1 MASADNMP
9 RRGVLKAVLS
19 APVLMAMPAAALASA
34 DPVETPV
41 MRLFREWRAAQA
53 LVLEAEDDDTM
64 NERSDLRT
72 EIELRL
78 FAEPALDER
87 DIVLKML
94 ALTLDGEDWTNDH
107 YNNGGRIAAEA
118 RALIA

>member
-1 MASADNMP
+1 MRRRDILKMAP
-9 RRGVLKAVLS
+9 
-19 APVLMAMPAAALASA
+19 AALAA
-34 DPVETPV
+34 GAVPVAALAAAVPSETPV

-94 ALTLDGEDWTNDH
+94 ALTLDGEDWTNDA
-107 YNNGGRIAAEA
+107 YNHGGKIAAEA
-118 RALIA
+118 RALVT

>member
-1 MASADNMP
+1 MKRRDILKMAPAVLAASA
-9 RRGVLKAVLS
+9 
-19 APVLMAMPAAALASA
+19 APATALVAAGRN
-34 DPVETPV
+34 ETPV

-78 FAEPALDER
+78 FAEPALNER

-94 ALTLDGEDWTNDH
+94 ALTLDGEDWTNDA
-107 YNNGGRIAAEA
+107 YNHGGKIAVEA